1 MCLQVFSYLYTTT
14 VIESII
20 YILCMKK
27 EGKEYSQVTEITIAN
42 TKMDVHEWSCG
53 LGRYIERMK
62 EKKMRKKDEK

>member
-53 LGRYIERMK
+53 LGRIHRKDEREK
-62 EKKMRKKDEK
+62 NEKKR